1 MFVLLRSGFGGM
13 LSRGLGRWLD
23 VVDVILV
30 LLICDEVTAV
40 QKQLETLQLLR
51 FLRIIVVG
59 SNYVHLK
66 H

>member
-1 MFVLLRSGFGGM
+1 M